1 MARSDDFR
9 LLRGVLNEQVH
20 EYRWQVETH
29 GLAVAR
35 KALLP
40 AMETL
45 TERDPRTAARL
56 IAAALDLLAERAE
69 ATEAPAQ
76 T

>member
-29 GLAVAR
+29 GLAAAR
-35 KALLP
+35 QALVP
-40 AMETL
+40 AMEAL
-45 TERDPRTAARL
+45 AERDPGTAARL
-56 IAAALDLLAERAE
+56 IAAALDLLAEQAE
-69 ATEAPAQ
+69 AQPEET
-76 T
+76 